1 MILRTCVPVV
11 ESLVGGVWRAIL
23 SLFGVGIHS
32 AKSKFVYT
40 CKQMTPSKSAPSDQL
55 ALSSS
60 KKAYFFSL
68 CWKETVPTYIF
79 ANDEKI
85 ISGVCDSQ
93 FNIVS
98 HHQVLMCNVR
108 KVSAFP
114 LSTMPHIVQEID
126 LTIAFDGNNREG
138 IFEADELNLRKR
150 EELSL
155 YGVIVVLKGV
165 DNTTFRFDF
174 TKGRGSA
181 FTDFVSKN
189 VS

>member
-1 MILRTCVPVV
+1 
-11 ESLVGGVWRAIL
+11 
-23 SLFGVGIHS
+23 
-32 AKSKFVYT
+32 
-40 CKQMTPSKSAPSDQL
+40 
-55 ALSSS
+55 
-60 KKAYFFSL
+60 
-68 CWKETVPTYIF
+68 
-79 ANDEKI
+79 
-85 ISGVCDSQ
+85 
-93 FNIVS
+93 
-98 HHQVLMCNVR
+98 
-108 KVSAFP
+108 
-114 LSTMPHIVQEID
+114 MPHIVQEID

-174 TKGRGSA
+174 TKGRSSA